1 MKTYALVALYGFAL
15 ACAAQVYAARL
26 SVAGASE
33 FLVMCAGAV
42 ASLAGVAN

>member
-1 MKTYALVALYGFAL
+1 MKIYALVALYGFAL

-33 FLVMCAGAV
+33 FLVMCTTAI
-42 ASLAGVAN
+42 ASLTGVAD